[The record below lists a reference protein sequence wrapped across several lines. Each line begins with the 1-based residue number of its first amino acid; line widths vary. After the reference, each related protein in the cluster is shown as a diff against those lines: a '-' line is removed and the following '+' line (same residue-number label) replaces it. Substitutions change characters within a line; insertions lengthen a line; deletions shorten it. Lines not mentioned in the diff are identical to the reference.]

1 MQAKIAKLVNSKFFE
16 YFIIG
21 TILVSAILIGMETIS
36 GLTETQTSL
45 IERANQV
52 ILVIFVIEAI
62 LKIYAVAP
70 KFGRYFG
77 DGWNLFDFSIV
88 VLSLI
93 PFAGQYAMIGRLLRL
108 LRVARLLSA
117 LPELRLIVSTLL
129 KTIPSMF
136 HVVIL
141 MMVLFYI
148 YGVAGYHFFHET
160 NPQFWGSLGTS
171 LLTLFRVVTLEG
183 WTQVMYLD
191 LANHEWAWVYYVSFI
206 VVGTFII
213 VNLFIALVIN
223 NLDEIKEQRQVLEQ
237 TQKTEE
243 DILHNIVVVRQKLQ
257 ELEKGLANRNHPNN
271 S

>member
-1 MQAKIAKLVNSKFFE
+1 MQAKIAKLVNSKAFE
-16 YFIIG
+16 YFIIA
-21 TILVSAILIGMETIS
+21 TILISAVLIGIETMS
-36 GLTETQTSL
+36 GLTAQQITL
-45 IERANQV
+45 INMANNA
-52 ILVIFVIEAI
+52 ILGIFVVEAA

-70 KFGRYFG
+70 KFQRYFT

-88 VLSLI
+88 VFSLI
-93 PFAGQYAMIGRLLRL
+93 PFTGQYAMIGRLLRL

-148 YGVAGYHFFHET
+148 YGVAGYNFFHET
-160 NPQFWGSLGTS
+160 NPEYWGSLGTS

-183 WTQVMYLD
+183 WTEVMYLD
-191 LANHEWAWVYYVSFI
+191 LANHQWAWLYYVSFI

-213 VNLFIALVIN
+213 VNLFIAIVIN
-223 NLDEIKEQRQVLEQ
+223 NLDKIKEQTKAIEQ
-237 TQKTEE
+237 TQRTEE
-243 DILHNIVVVRQKLQ
+243 DILHHIVVIRQKLQ
-257 ELEKGLANRNHPNN
+257 ELEKDLH
-271 S
+271 SKQ